1 MVKPWPFQWEN
12 DDKHMVFGLATCP
25 RKLWKITIFS
35 GRTNYSRPIRGLPRL
50 PLLARIGHRK
60 VSSTKGIQRA
70 AALYFGYFTGYNLWN
85 PEIAEVYTLREDHR
99 KFKT

>member
-12 DDKHMVFGLATCP
+12 DDKH
-25 RKLWKITIFS
+25 
-35 GRTNYSRPIRGLPRL
+35 GLPRL